1 MSSTTLP
8 IESRLTPEQSLLA
21 DEIGNEVYASHYA
34 ERKLSRF
41 VIGTETVLLLGALGL
56 IFSLAHRP
64 ITNRYIRIDEMGRAQ
79 AIAYTDLNYS
89 PREGEVRTYLTD
101 WANYRYTV
109 SRDTI
114 AKKYPLNYYFLSQN
128 LASQLMGQDNQ
139 NHLVSQVVGGQIE
152 QSDVEVKNVTIT
164 TMSEETVQNATIARG
179 TALVTID
186 KLYSQRNSR
195 EPRTEHWLLSVTYYL
210 NPKQVSDQARSLPA
224 VRDDQSARI
233 DHHRVPRKPDVC
245 RSYRG
250 RCERR
255 RTSGYGTS
263 SDGGSAMS
271 YHLILPFFPEE
282 LRELLLDPS
291 ISDLMING
299 TTGVY
304 ADRAGVVQHIPLSEP
319 YTNDRLQ
326 AAIER
331 VARILGQDLTTQ
343 NPILNTRL
351 PDGSRVAVVGAPSS
365 INGPTLTIRKF
376 NRWYTSDE
384 LIESGSMPRQVRD
397 TVVDLIGKK
406 KNGIISGG
414 TGSGKTTLMKAFLD
428 HIPETERLL
437 IIEQPAELKV
447 AHKNAV
453 RWEAVEEIPGQ
464 VAITPSEL
472 LAAALRHRPDRIIM
486 GEIRNECGYDLLQAM
501 NTGHGGT
508 LSTIHAKS
516 AWDAL
521 NRLSNL
527 ALSARPNLNHA
538 FMRSETA
545 EAIDFVLY
553 CERDHTGRRRVR
565 ELITVGGYSHA
576 DQSFQTEEVYRASA
590 A

>member
-1 MSSTTLP
+1 M
-8 IESRLTPEQSLLA
+8 
-21 DEIGNEVYASHYA
+21 
-34 ERKLSRF
+34 
-41 VIGTETVLLLGALGL
+41 
-56 IFSLAHRP
+56 
-64 ITNRYIRIDEMGRAQ
+64 
-79 AIAYTDLNYS
+79 
-89 PREGEVRTYLTD
+89 
-101 WANYRYTV
+101 
-109 SRDTI
+109 
-114 AKKYPLNYYFLSQN
+114 
-128 LASQLMGQDNQ
+128 
-139 NHLVSQVVGGQIE
+139 VGGQIE

-164 TMSEETVQNATIARG
+164 SMSEETVQGARIARG
-179 TALVTID
+179 TALITLD
-186 KLYSQRNSR
+186 RLYSPHNSR
-195 EPRTEHWLLSVTYYL
+195 EPRTEHWVMTVTYYL
-210 NPKQVSDQARSLPA
+210 NPKQVSDQAKIFPQFEIINPLGFDS
-224 VRDDQSARI
+224 
-233 DHHRVPRKPDVC
+233 HRVPRKPC
-245 RSYRG
+245 LGRSHRARDHRANAVASQPSSG
-250 RCERR
+250 RRIP
-255 RTSGYGTS
+255 
-263 SDGGSAMS
+263 MS

-304 ADRAGVVQHIPLSEP
+304 ADRDGVVQHIPLASP

-331 VARILGQDLTTQ
+331 VARILGQDLTSQ

-384 LIESGSMPRQVRD
+384 LIASGSLPSHVRNE
-397 TVVDLIGKK
+397 VVSLMNAK

-414 TGSGKTTLMKAFLD
+414 TGSGKTTLMKA
-428 HIPETERLL
+428 LL
-437 IIEQPAELKV
+437 GSRSRTRTLVVIEQPAELKV
-447 AHKNAV
+447 SHPNAV
-453 RWEAVEEIPGQ
+453 RWEAVEAIPGQ
-464 VAITPSEL
+464 VAITPSQL

-486 GEIRNECGYDLLQAM
+486 GEIRDECGYDLLQAM

-521 NRLSNL
+521 NRLSDL
-527 ALSARPNLNHA
+527 ALSARANLNHA
-538 FMRSETA
+538 FIRSETA

-565 ELITVGGYSHA
+565 ELVTVNGYTHA
-576 DQSFQTEEVYRASA
+576 DQSFQTEDIYRASA